1 MRLASFDLGRRNFAV
16 FILDVNPHTLRT
28 VRSYKDCARSV
39 AADTETE
46 IVHWENRAL
55 PDLKEVG
62 GSIPELVRC
71 MSAHVRSQWAL
82 FGSADCVVIE
92 QQLLRNPAMKC
103 AAHALQAIFA
113 FHEIRVELLPAKSKF
128 KAFPGA
134 ITGKERSPQ
143 LKKAAIAT
151 MRLWLVSYQG
161 RSAAEANQALA
172 AVIGDDTVGSAK
184 RKLDDLCDAGLQGL
198 SALYLFRNDDSRRQ
212 SPLLATS
219 MTSPSSSEAAAAKQ
233 Q

>member
-1 MRLASFDLGRRNFAV
+1 MRLASFDLGRQNFAV
-16 FILDVNPHTLRT
+16 FILDVNPHTLQA
-28 VRSYKDCARSV
+28 VRSYKDCARTV

-55 PDLKEVG
+55 PDSEG
-62 GSIPELVRC
+62 GGTSIPQLVQC
-71 MSAHVRSQWAL
+71 MSSHVRSEWAL

-113 FHEIRVELLPAKSKF
+113 FHGTRVELLPAKSKF

-143 LKKAAIAT
+143 LKQAAIAA

-161 RSAAEANQALA
+161 RTAPRANQALLD
-172 AVIGDDTVGSAK
+172 VIGGGVK

-198 SALYLFRNDDSRRQ
+198 SALYLFRNDSRGQ
-212 SPLLATS
+212 SPPSPPYAT
-219 MTSPSSSEAAAAKQ
+219 AAAAKQ

>member
-1 MRLASFDLGRRNFAV
+1 MRLASFDLGRQNFAV
-16 FILDVNPHTLRT
+16 FIVDVNPHTLQA
-28 VRSYKDCARSV
+28 VRSYKDCAKTV

-55 PDLKEVG
+55 PDLEG
-62 GSIPELVRC
+62 GTSIPQLVQC
-71 MSAHVRSQWAL
+71 MSSHVRSEWAL

-113 FHEIRVELLPAKSKF
+113 FHGTRVELLPAKSKF

-143 LKKAAIAT
+143 LKRAAIAA
-151 MRLWLVSYQG
+151 MRLWLVGYQG
-161 RSAAEANQALA
+161 RTAPRANAALA
-172 AVIGDDTVGSAK
+172 AVIGGDGAVK

-198 SALYLFRNDDSRRQ
+198 SALYLFRNDSRGQ
-212 SPLLATS
+212 SPPPPP
-219 MTSPSSSEAAAAKQ
+219 SPPPSEAAAAAKQ